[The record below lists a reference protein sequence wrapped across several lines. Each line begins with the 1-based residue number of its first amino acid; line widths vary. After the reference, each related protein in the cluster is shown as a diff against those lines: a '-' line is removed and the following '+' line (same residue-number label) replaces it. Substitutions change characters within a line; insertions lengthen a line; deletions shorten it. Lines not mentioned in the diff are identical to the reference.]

1 MNSEDCLKV
10 INKINDCLKENLWM
24 DFEMCKMNEG
34 NIVLSGMLDELDDEI
49 IEISFIQPFMCS
61 CALRFT
67 YDEGEFISLIQG
79 ESAIEINKKYKVEQ
93 GNYIFSISIDGCND
107 YFIIAK
113 EIQVRIAK

>member
-1 MNSEDCLKV
+1 MSSEDCISV
-10 INKINDCLKENLWM
+10 IKKINDCLKENLWM

-61 CALRFT
+61 CTLCFT
-67 YDEGEFISLIQG
+67 YDEGEFISLVQG
-79 ESAIEINKKYKVEQ
+79 ERAIEINKKYKVEQ
-93 GNYIFSISIDGCND
+93 GNYIFGISIDGCND

-113 EIQVRIAK
+113 EIQVKITE

>member
-1 MNSEDCLKV
+1 
-10 INKINDCLKENLWM
+10 
-24 DFEMCKMNEG
+24 
-34 NIVLSGMLDELDDEI
+34 MLDELDDEI

-61 CALRFT
+61 CVLSFT

-93 GNYIFSISIDGCND
+93 GNHIFNISIDGNND

-113 EIQVRIAK
+113 EIQVKIAN